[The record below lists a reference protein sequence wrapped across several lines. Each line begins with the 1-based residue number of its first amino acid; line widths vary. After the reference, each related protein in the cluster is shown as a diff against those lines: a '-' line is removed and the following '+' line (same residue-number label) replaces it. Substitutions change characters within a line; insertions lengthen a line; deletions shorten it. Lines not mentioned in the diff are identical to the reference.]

1 MIMDIQTEKYFDG
14 CVEAIRR
21 LVRIDSAQAAPLP
34 GMPFGKGAADALDEF
49 LRLAREMG
57 FETKNY
63 DNYVGEVLFG
73 EGEEFAVLAH
83 LDVVPAGGGWTHP
96 PFGGEIED
104 GKLYGRGT
112 MDDKG
117 PAVITLF
124 CMKALKDA
132 GFSPRRKIKLI
143 VGCNEENGWECI
155 AHYNECAH
163 MPDEGFSPDADFPVI
178 RAEKGILQF
187 RMDFPVRKAPFTAL
201 YGGERP
207 NMVCALAAAEGAE
220 FDPARAEKCGV
231 VQEGGKLVARGRA
244 AHASTP
250 DEGENAL
257 QKLLAYFA
265 PDDEEI
271 AKAYD
276 VLFKDALGLKKF
288 CDDTGHLTMSPN
300 VAEFKDGKLRITTD
314 IRYPATMKREEVT
327 AVLDT
332 ARSPY
337 ELLHCQE
344 PLYNAEHCF
353 LISTLRRVYEEQTG
367 KSGAPVAIGGGTYA
381 RALKNGAGFGPQF
394 PGEPSTIHQ
403 CDEYITLGNVRRLL
417 DIYAAA
423 IFELTK

>member
-1 MIMDIQTEKYFDG
+1 
-14 CVEAIRR
+14 
-21 LVRIDSAQAAPLP
+21 
-34 GMPFGKGAADALDEF
+34 
-49 LRLAREMG
+49 
-57 FETKNY
+57 
-63 DNYVGEVLFG
+63 
-73 EGEEFAVLAH
+73 
-83 LDVVPAGGGWTHP
+83 
-96 PFGGEIED
+96 
-104 GKLYGRGT
+104 
-112 MDDKG
+112 
-117 PAVITLF
+117 
-124 CMKALKDA
+124 
-132 GFSPRRKIKLI
+132 
-143 VGCNEENGWECI
+143 
-155 AHYNECAH
+155 

-344 PLYNAEHCF
+344 PLYNDEHCF
-353 LISTLRRVYEEQTG
+353 LISTLRRVYEEKTG
-367 KSGAPVAIGGGTYA
+367 RSGAPVAIGGRDLRPA
-381 RALKNGAGFGPQF
+381 R
-394 PGEPSTIHQ
+394 
-403 CDEYITLGNVRRLL
+403 
-417 DIYAAA
+417 
-423 IFELTK
+423 

>member
-1 MIMDIQTEKYFDG
+1 MSIPP
-14 CVEAIRR
+14 AISR
-21 LVRIDSAQAAPLP
+21 
-34 GMPFGKGAADALDEF
+34 
-49 LRLAREMG
+49 
-57 FETKNY
+57 
-63 DNYVGEVLFG
+63 
-73 EGEEFAVLAH
+73 
-83 LDVVPAGGGWTHP
+83 
-96 PFGGEIED
+96 
-104 GKLYGRGT
+104 
-112 MDDKG
+112 
-117 PAVITLF
+117 
-124 CMKALKDA
+124 
-132 GFSPRRKIKLI
+132 
-143 VGCNEENGWECI
+143 
-155 AHYNECAH
+155 
-163 MPDEGFSPDADFPVI
+163 
-178 RAEKGILQF
+178 
-187 RMDFPVRKAPFTAL
+187 
-201 YGGERP
+201 
-207 NMVCALAAAEGAE
+207 
-220 FDPARAEKCGV
+220 
-231 VQEGGKLVARGRA
+231 
-244 AHASTP
+244 
-250 DEGENAL
+250 ENAL

-344 PLYNAEHCF
+344 ALYNDEHCF
-353 LISTLRRVYEEQTG
+353 LISTLRRVYEEKTG
-367 KSGAPVAIGGGTYA
+367 RSGAPVAIGGGTYA